1 MASLGVARTRHG
13 PWQGSGIWRDVR
25 VIKMARVT
33 LWRREGGR
41 KGNGYMPIAAL
52 QERCGGLGEVGGSE
66 DRETSMT
73 QRYLEGRIS
82 RTLS

>member
-1 MASLGVARTRHG
+1 M
-13 PWQGSGIWRDVR
+13 
-25 VIKMARVT
+25 
-33 LWRREGGR
+33 WRREGGR